1 MVLSDKPV
9 MKTSKMYWAHCFR
22 RINCCVLLAVISI
35 GVNSCNHFRANVEFD
50 KAAGY
55 NGGFEVVK
63 KGLPVNWLFTAE
75 SNQLYSDFEVISD
88 SLDFREGKRSVR
100 FSVKK
105 CSEEGGWKSPGLA
118 NEFYGTGKFMGPGE
132 YRVSLWVKSKKSTAR
147 FTVSSASP
155 GNIYSRLVW
164 EIINATEW
172 KQLEYKVKLS
182 EGNWLRVELE
192 ILKPGEFWVDDIQIS
207 KLN

>member
-1 MVLSDKPV
+1 
-9 MKTSKMYWAHCFR
+9 MKTSKRYWAHCFR
-22 RINCCVLLAVISI
+22 CITGFALLAVISI
-35 GVNSCNHFRANVEFD
+35 GVNSCNQFRANIEFD

-100 FSVKK
+100 FSVKN
-105 CSEEGGWKSPGLA
+105 CSDEGGWKSPGFG
-118 NEFYGTGKFMGPGE
+118 NEFYGTGKFIGPAE
-132 YRVSLWVKSKKSTAR
+132 YRVRLWVKSKKSTAR
-147 FTVSSASP
+147 FTVYGVSQ
-155 GNIYSRLVW
+155 GNIYSRLAW

-172 KQLEYKVKLS
+172 KQLEYKVRLS
-182 EGNWLRVELE
+182 AENWLRVELE
-192 ILKPGEFWVDDIQIS
+192 ILKPGEFWVDDIQIT